1 MIDAIRKVLTARAGH
16 PLRGGDPARAAGNES
31 ADAADYES
39 GWVIPGIIARR
50 SGTVAVSGIC
60 ASAVLR
66 SRRRQA
72 GYEQRTDRS
81 ASN

>member
-1 MIDAIRKVLTARAGH
+1 MKARMR
-16 PLRGGDPARAAGNES
+16 P
-31 ADAADYES
+31 YYKS

-50 SGTVAVSGIC
+50 SGTVAVSGIR